1 MQSFL
6 ILIRREFW
14 EHKNTF
20 YPYVVVGLLVLVMLA
35 IFMGGEKATVTVNTG
50 DTANE
55 RSVGFLELL
64 ELSAV
69 SFGNMSVAE
78 SQDKLRFAYIVI
90 AANFAFMLSFVM
102 FFYLLD
108 CLYRDRKDRSILFW
122 KSLPVSDWLTVG
134 IKLFTGLVCVP
145 VVYFLF
151 IVVTQFIFLLGA
163 SLAAFSSDVSV
174 WSSLWQP
181 SMVIFG
187 VWADIWFYY
196 TVILLWQLPLYCWVI
211 FVSAF
216 ARSVPFVWVVGVPFA
231 IVSTES
237 IFGGNAISSWIW
249 HHVVPQ
255 IGKMNLTGVGDIV
268 DRIASL
274 DFLITLVVSG
284 ILVSGAVWFR
294 SKADEM

>member
-1 MQSFL
+1 MQSML
-6 ILIRREFW
+6 ILVRREFW
-14 EHKNTF
+14 ENRNTF
-20 YPYVVVGLLVLVMLA
+20 YPYVIVGLVVLLMLA
-35 IFMGGEKATVTVNTG
+35 IFVGGEKASVTVNVG
-50 DTANE
+50 DTNE
-55 RSVGFLELL
+55 RSVGFLEIF
-64 ELSAV
+64 ELSAI
-69 SFGNMSVAE
+69 SFGNMSLAE
-78 SQDKLRFAYIVI
+78 SQGKLRLAYAAIT
-90 AANFAFMLSFVM
+90 ANFALMLFFVM
-102 FFYLLD
+102 FFYLQD

-163 SLAAFSSDVSV
+163 TLAALSSDVSV

-181 SMVIFG
+181 STVVFSI
-187 VWADIWFYY
+187 WADIWFYY
-196 TVILLWQLPLYCWVI
+196 TIILLWQLPLYCWVI

-216 ARSVPFVWVVGVPFA
+216 ARSVPFVWVIGVPFA
-231 IVSTES
+231 VATTES

-268 DRIASL
+268 ARIASL

>member
-20 YPYVVVGLLVLVMLA
+20 YPYVIVGLLVLVMLA
-35 IFMGGEKATVTVNTG
+35 IFMGGEKATVTVNSG

-55 RSVGFLELL
+55 RSEGFLELL
-64 ELSAV
+64 ELGAV

-78 SQDKLRFAYIVI
+78 SLDKLRFAYIVI

-163 SLAAFSSDVSV
+163 SLAALSYDVSV

-181 SMVIFG
+181 STVVLG

-196 TVILLWQLPLYCWVI
+196 AVLLLWQLPLYSWVI

-231 IVSTES
+231 VFTTES

>member
-1 MQSFL
+1 MQSIL

-14 EHKNTF
+14 ENRNTF
-20 YPYVVVGLLVLVMLA
+20 FPYVIVGLVVLVMLA
-35 IFMGGEKATVTVNTG
+35 IFVGGGETSVTVNSGTV
-50 DTANE
+50 ALE
-55 RSVGFLELL
+55 RNVGFLG
-64 ELSAV
+64 
-69 SFGNMSVAE
+69 FGADLFRDMSVDE
-78 SQDKLRFAYIVI
+78 RRNKLGLAYVFIS
-90 AANFAFMLSFVM
+90 AAFVLMLSFVV

-134 IKLFTGLVCVP
+134 SKLFTGLVCVP

-163 SLAAFSSDVSV
+163 SLAAFSYDVSV

-181 SMVIFG
+181 STVVFG
-187 VWADIWFYY
+187 IWADMWFYY
-196 TVILLWQLPLYCWVI
+196 AVLILWQLPLYSWII
-211 FVSAF
+211 FVSSF
-216 ARSVPFVWVVGVPFA
+216 AKSVPFVWVVGIPLAVVGIEA
-231 IVSTES
+231 S
-237 IFGGNAISSWIW
+237 FGVYTIANWIG

-255 IGKMNLTGVGDIV
+255 IGDMNLTGVGDIV
-268 DRIASL
+268 DRIVSL